1 MKTIA
6 SMTVLLFLAACSF
19 PGDVGG
25 PSDPFPK
32 DGFLGGWKKKGKTTL
47 FDGANL
53 YGHINGGA
61 EVFFELGFDR
71 LLLQRYVKGSDEI
84 DLELYWMT
92 ENASALGIYLMN
104 CGEEHKDPGLNARH
118 TASRYQLQLVQGSAY
133 LKVNNQSVTPGAG
146 GALKDFARYVEEHL
160 PVEEMPDPFDN
171 LPKEARVAG
180 SERIL
185 RGPFTLEQLFFLGE
199 GDVLNL
205 QGKVFA
211 MAAAYQDESGE
222 EFIRI
227 RADYPDGD
235 SANAAFAQAASIL
248 DPRLERV
255 SKEEARLVFR
265 DGEGKYGE
273 LLLQGSR
280 MDVKVGLPENP

>member
-1 MKTIA
+1 
-6 SMTVLLFLAACSF
+6 MTVLLFLAACSF

-32 DGFLGGWKKKGKTTL
+32 DGFLGGWEKKGKATL

-71 LLLQRYVKGSDEI
+71 LLLQRYVKGSDEV

-146 GALKDFARYVEEHL
+146 GALKDFARYVVEHL
-160 PVEEMPDPFDN
+160 PNEATPDPFDV

-211 MAAAYQDESGE
+211 LAAAFQDDSGE

-227 RADYPDGD
+227 RAEYPDP
-235 SANAAFAQAASIL
+235 AEARAAFEHFSNHL
-248 DPRLERV
+248 DSSLEV
-255 SKEEARLVFR
+255 ISSDNDRLVFKNSEDR
-265 DGEGKYGE
+265 FGDAEVRQAI
-273 LLLQGSR
+273 LDLRVNLA
-280 MDVKVGLPENP
+280 ENL